1 MIGFGN
7 YTKKTEATT
16 ITTLTDNR
24 LIRINPQED
33 GFFDAVLN
41 FKSTDDDINAF
52 IEAMAEVKAAK
63 LEPFYKPIYD
73 PSEDGNT
80 IAYQKGKKPAVGH
93 SYNWWSETASK
104 MPAVEG
110 RQWRLITEHEH
121 YATFM
126 WLVNQLRKA
135 GKSNDEILNQ
145 IVKDSKELG
154 HYYDSENSTRGKDF
168 ELTGSRC
175 VCGLYDL
182 ANTFKIL
189 ACSNEEAG
197 GFWLAGGDFYVDG
210 YDFPLARLDR
220 NTDVHYDDNFSV
232 GLLVL

>member
-7 YTKKTEATT
+7 YTKKEATT
-16 ITTLTDNR
+16 ITTLTDYR
-24 LIRINPQED
+24 LIKINPQED

-52 IEAMAEVKAAK
+52 IEAMAEVKDAK
-63 LEPFYKPIYD
+63 LKSFYRPIYD
-73 PSEDGNT
+73 PSEYDNK
-80 IAYQKGKKPAVGH
+80 IVYQKGKKPAVGH
-93 SYNWWSETASK
+93 SYNWWVEKASK

-110 RQWRLITEHEH
+110 RQWRLINEYEQ

-126 WLVNQLRKA
+126 WLVNQLKKA
-135 GKSNDEILNQ
+135 GKSDDEILNQ

-154 HYYDSENSTRGKDF
+154 HYYDSKNSTEGDGF
-168 ELTGSRC
+168 ELTGSRG

-182 ANTFKIL
+182 ANTYKIL

-197 GFWLAGGDFYVDG
+197 GFWFAGGDYG
-210 YDFPLARLDR
+210 NYGNGFPLADLY
-220 NTDVHYDDNFSV
+220 HYANVDGGNYDSV